1 VWKLGIFL
9 GLGLDWERGGER
21 DKRMRKG
28 NGESKWEWS
37 FGLWWDQKEGE
48 TVVVVCLLG
57 LVVG

>member
-28 NGESKWEWS
+28 NGESK
-37 FGLWWDQKEGE
+37 
-48 TVVVVCLLG
+48 
-57 LVVG
+57 

>member
-1 VWKLGIFL
+1 VEIGDLFRVRVRL
-9 GLGLDWERGGER
+9 GER
-21 DKRMRKG
+21 RRKRQKNEKG